1 MHLDEGHNAPGSL
14 QTFFGLRNES
24 HSNPARSWVGA
35 LRRAGKVASRQH
47 GHIVLSHQVA
57 RETFVVAARLKGS
70 YKMTMELP
78 MEVYRNA
85 IMNRPVPSDLASA
98 FGATPFSRPA
108 TAAPS
113 TDAPAGN
120 ASDPSGRAVFKAVE
134 KLGLKLDSRKAP
146 IETLIIEHVDK
157 NPTEN

>member
-1 MHLDEGHNAPGSL
+1 
-14 QTFFGLRNES
+14 
-24 HSNPARSWVGA
+24 
-35 LRRAGKVASRQH
+35 
-47 GHIVLSHQVA
+47 
-57 RETFVVAARLKGS
+57 
-70 YKMTMELP
+70 MTMELP

-98 FGATPFSRPA
+98 FGPTPFSRPA